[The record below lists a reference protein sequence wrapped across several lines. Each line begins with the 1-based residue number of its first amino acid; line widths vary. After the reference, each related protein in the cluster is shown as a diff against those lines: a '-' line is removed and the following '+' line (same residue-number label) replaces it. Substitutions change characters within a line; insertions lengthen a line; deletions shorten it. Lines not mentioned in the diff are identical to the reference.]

1 MTITARKCRY
11 PADHYRLRS
20 PVRLSGQGIKDEGTT
35 DEGMHKYRVT
45 AKAYDTL
52 RKRDTAWSTD
62 TECGSEAFLRAVNL
76 KKGCCGERT
85 IPPGSTGIY

>member
-1 MTITARKCRY
+1 MIITARKCRY

-20 PVRLSGQGIKDEGTT
+20 PVRFSGQGIKDEGTT

-52 RKRDTAWSTD
+52 KRKYSVTLTDSTW
-62 TECGSEAFLRAVNL
+62 
-76 KKGCCGERT
+76 
-85 IPPGSTGIY
+85 